1 MILTK
6 QKLLETVS
14 GRVRKLL
21 VRERACAMAGSLD
34 DALATLAEAGR
45 YTTRVSERV
54 AIGLLRAELLDGD
67 LQFEEAE
74 KVFKEEVE
82 RYARELPDAHRF
94 VVERNGIDFA
104 NRLWKGTQDY
114 YHLVD
119 RERSAG
125 VEWLDYQDLFQ
136 ANQKAAA
143 GKHYQALPLLWQQ
156 LRRAYLSG
164 CWFAQRIASSL
175 FAIEGG
181 ALGEWDTATHHLIL
195 SRDDDL
201 VRKVADGVSA
211 CGQPELTR
219 RVIDRILTTAN
230 LKRHFIIG
238 SRLLTELADSIPDAD
253 IPRVADWLYP
263 RASGNRSDSF
273 GPNVVSDAWKAIG
286 AIGERLDT
294 ERAEQWLEMTYAHSI
309 WTTRSN
315 DPTRVILER
324 DEVVSAVL
332 PIAWVVRQ
340 SAEQVNRLGEQLL
353 PLLAES
359 NRASGYALVLNLL
372 CHVAVW
378 GGEATRAKL
387 ADALYPIGKPVSY
400 QLASAAKHFGKQD
413 LFTPDRLGQ
422 IAVRVAAQI
431 RLQVQRLK
439 PGETP
444 AMLDETLIQCGQQIG
459 GGLFVTIANNSGLAN
474 LIEHRQSLSEESLT
488 LLIRASLEL
497 SAERENACSN
507 RIELL
512 DLIRHMADRV
522 GTELRQIIVD
532 AIKPLAE
539 GPILESESGSTSA
552 DATNPLNPFKFNMGS
567 PDDVQAMA
575 IVALAAFAYPD
586 VTFHA
591 RLWPNLTDR
600 CYDGRASIR
609 RGAYAAARLCST
621 LDAGSLAGVLA
632 GLRDPDS
639 DAAVSAFAA
648 VTDHPE
654 WKLEK
659 SQWPALLAAARFAV
673 RSPNAKLRRHATL
686 TLRSRRSTVPR
697 AYRPDLSSLLDT
709 LANDPAFSV
718 RCACRVT

>member
-6 QKLLETVS
+6 QRLLETVS

-34 DALATLAEAGR
+34 DALGTLAEAGR
-45 YTTRVSERV
+45 HTSRISERV
-54 AIGLLRAELLDGD
+54 SIGLLRAELLDGD

-82 RYARELPDAHRF
+82 PYARELPDAHRF

-104 NRLWKGTQDY
+104 NRLWKGTQNY

-143 GKHYQALPLLWQQ
+143 GKHYEALPLLWQQ

-175 FAIEGG
+175 FTIEGG
-181 ALGEWDTATHHLIL
+181 ALGEWDTATHHLLL

-201 VRKVADGVSA
+201 VRMVADGVSA
-211 CGQPELTR
+211 CGQPKLTR

-238 SRLLTELADSIPDAD
+238 SRLLTALADSVPDAD
-253 IPRVADWLYP
+253 IPRMADWLFS
-263 RASGNRSDSF
+263 RASGDRRDSF
-273 GPNVVSDAWKAIG
+273 DPNVVSDAWKAIG
-286 AIGERLDT
+286 AIGERLDAK
-294 ERAEQWLEMTYAHSI
+294 RAEQWLAMAYAHSI

-315 DPTRVILER
+315 DPTRVIPER
-324 DEVVSAVL
+324 DEVVGAVL

-353 PLLAES
+353 PLLADS
-359 NRASGYALVLNLL
+359 NHASGYALVLNLL
-372 CHVAVW
+372 CHVADW
-378 GGEATRAKL
+378 GGDATRAKL
-387 ADALYPIGKPVSY
+387 ADALYPAGKPVNY
-400 QLASAAKHFGKQD
+400 QLASAAKYFGKQG
-413 LFTPDRLGQ
+413 LFTPERLGQ
-422 IAVRVAAQI
+422 TTVRVAAQI

-444 AMLDETLIQCGQQIG
+444 VTLDEYLMQYCHASGE
-459 GGLFVTIANNSGLAN
+459 LLVTVANFSGLAN
-474 LIEHRQSLSEESLT
+474 LVEHRHSLTDESLA
-488 LLIRASLEL
+488 LLVRAALEL
-497 SAERENACSN
+497 SAERDNPCSN
-507 RIELL
+507 RTELL
-512 DLIRHMADRV
+512 DLIRHMADRI
-522 GTELRQIIVD
+522 GIELRREIVD
-532 AIKPLAE
+532 AITPLAD
-539 GPILESESGSTSA
+539 GPILESESGPKSA
-552 DATNPLNPFKFNMGS
+552 EASNPLNPFKFNMGS
-567 PDDVQAMA
+567 PDSVQAMA

-586 VTFHA
+586 ETLHL
-591 RLWPNLTDR
+591 RLWPILTDR

-609 RGAYAAARLCST
+609 RGAYSAARLCST
-621 LDAGSLAGVLA
+621 LDAGTLAGVLA
-632 GLRDPDS
+632 GLRDPDAA
-639 DAAVSAFAA
+639 AAVSAFAA

-659 SQWPALLAAARFAV
+659 SQWPALLAAARFAA
-673 RSPNAKLRRHATL
+673 RSPNSKLRRHATL
-686 TLRSRRSTVPR
+686 TLRSRNSTVPR
-697 AYRPDLSSLLDT
+697 AYRAELSSLLDT
-709 LANDPAFSV
+709 LANDPAYSV